1 MGTVQLVAEAGNIT
15 EGGVAEAEVDTRGTQ
30 GIRLLWAEVDT
41 RETQGSEGTR
51 GS

>member
-15 EGGVAEAEVDTRGTQ
+15 EGGVAEADVDTRGTQ

-41 RETQGSEGTR
+41 RDTHEVR
-51 GS
+51 GDI